1 MGNQPDGQMQP
12 VCDFYEKV
20 FGWHRFWTVDD
31 DDITTEYSSLRSI
44 VMANDNEIIKM
55 PINEPAEGLR
65 KSQIQEF
72 IDYYATAGIQHI
84 ALSTKDIIKSVK
96 IMRQNGVEF
105 LPTPENYYG
114 NLEKR
119 VGNMNEDIQDLKKLG
134 ILVDK
139 DQDGYILQIFTKPLQ
154 DRPTLFFEIIQR
166 EGSQSFGKGNFK
178 ELFKSI
184 EREQKS
190 RGNL

>member
-1 MGNQPDGQMQP
+1 
-12 VCDFYEKV
+12 
-20 FGWHRFWTVDD
+20 
-31 DDITTEYSSLRSI
+31 
-44 VMANDNEIIKM
+44 MANDNEIIKM

-139 DQDGYILQIFTKPLQ
+139 DQDGYMLQIFTKPLQ